1 MKKLSNLRVIAPWKQ
16 ARPLPLDVPEQKP
29 DLNALSVDP
38 DGVLEGVRLGFAT
51 TSTLLAPVA
60 NVELNANLDAEHAVG
75 YFIFYVEIAMN
86 VLELPVPIEGDFMKE
101 IAK

>member
-1 MKKLSNLRVIAPWKQ
+1 MKKLSNLRVIAPWKR

-51 TSTLLAPVA
+51 TSTLL
-60 NVELNANLDAEHAVG
+60 VEFWKV
-75 YFIFYVEIAMN
+75 YV
-86 VLELPVPIEGDFMKE
+86 
-101 IAK
+101 